1 MPQDLNEQYDY
12 NVIDDYIDNYDMKG
26 NDYEDKI
33 LQKRIGNIRNKK
45 EIEED

>member
-33 LQKRIGNIRNKK
+33 L
-45 EIEED
+45 